1 MTTAHDPY
9 PGVIHAGEEKVRSPA
24 YRFDN
29 QHRKP
34 PGSLVVQ
41 QTLAGSAYLRMSGTT
56 RIVGQGEAM
65 LFAYGEPSQYGYPES
80 ESDLYHLRY
89 VAFHPHP
96 GLQPLTHRIR
106 EEFGDVLKMQLE
118 GEASHFLRDFIAAFS
133 GAGKHDS
140 LGLGELAYRLLFAIY
155 REQIGETALHDPVSY
170 LKTLLDA
177 RSREH
182 RNISQWM
189 EDLPMSREHLT
200 RRFRQRFGV
209 SPAAYLRQRRLQQA
223 ERLLESRSNLNAED
237 LARSCGF
244 SSALTLRRAY
254 RQAFGRRLPG

>member
-1 MTTAHDPY
+1 MPASHDPY
-9 PGVIHAGEEKVRSPA
+9 PSIIHAGEEHARSPL

-29 QHRKP
+29 RDRRP
-34 PGSLVVQ
+34 AGSLVVQ
-41 QTLAGSAYLRMSGTT
+41 QTLAGEAFLQTPATIHKIKR
-56 RIVGQGEAM
+56 GQAM
-65 LFAYGEPSQYGYPES
+65 LFTYGEPSSYGFPET
-80 ESDLYHLRY
+80 SDAVYHLRY

-96 GLQPLTHRIR
+96 GLQPLTRRIR

-170 LKTLLDA
+170 LKSLLDA

-200 RRFRQRFGV
+200 RRFRQRFGI
-209 SPAAYLRQRRLQQA
+209 SPAAYLRQRRLQHA
-223 ERLLESRSNLNAED
+223 GRLLESRSNLNAED

-254 RQAFGRRLPG
+254 RQAFGRSLPG